1 MLATLHSLELLLLLL
16 RLKEPT
22 HQLLPLVTTLHS
34 DSPLELLLQR
44 LREPTHQHQLLPL
57 ITTLHSDSSW
67 A

>member
-16 RLKEPT
+16 LQCLKEPT

-34 DSPLELLLQR
+34 DSPL
-44 LREPTHQHQLLPL
+44 
-57 ITTLHSDSSW
+57 